1 MMGMQDL
8 EPPDNFHVSAASGW
22 LELDNLEEARQEF
35 AKIREASRGHAD
47 ALEVEWRL
55 EAAECNWD
63 GALKVA
69 ERQIKA
75 DADCPY
81 GWINQSYC
89 LHELKRTK
97 DAWDRLWSVSG
108 QFQQVGV
115 LHYNLASYSCQLGQ
129 LEVAKKCLKL
139 AVQCQSKAQIKRM
152 ALGDEDLKP
161 LEDFIR
167 AL

>member
-1 MMGMQDL
+1 MQDL

-115 LHYNLASYSCQLGQ
+115 LHYNLACYSCQLGQ